1 MSKKQTIFAVI
12 VVAILLAQTIILL
25 KTYQIVELRT
35 YVIQWNVKEL
45 ANSNPAVIQYRYK
58 KDQILKNAKKA
69 LRVSERKNIVNR
81 KVKSQVKTAI
91 DQAIKEP
98 SQENLAKASS
108 KIDRAVKKNL
118 MHKNKAARV
127 KSRLAKL
134 KSKSS

>member
-1 MSKKQTIFAVI
+1 M
-12 VVAILLAQTIILL
+12 
-25 KTYQIVELRT
+25 
-35 YVIQWNVKEL
+35 
-45 ANSNPAVIQYRYK
+45 P
-58 KDQILKNAKKA
+58 ILKNAKKA

-118 MHKNKAARV
+118 IHKNKAARV